1 MSHTIDLGEAD
12 FLSTIDGEGVVLVD
26 FWAPW
31 CGPCKMFGPIFEKV
45 ASENPDAKFAK
56 VNTEVEQ
63 GIAASLGIRS
73 IPTLMVFRDGVLLMN
88 QPGMIPE
95 DALRSVVSQVNAL
108 DMDEVR
114 AKIAEEQAQQQPPAA
129 T

>member
-1 MSHTIDLGEAD
+1 MSHTIDLTEAD
-12 FLSTIDGEGVVLVD
+12 FMTTVDGDGIVLVD

-31 CGPCKMFGPIFEKV
+31 CGPCKAFGPIFDDV
-45 ASENPDAKFAK
+45 ASRHPDAKFAK

-63 GIAASLGIRS
+63 GIAAGLGIRS

-88 QPGMIPE
+88 QPGMIPKEALE
-95 DALRSVVSQVNAL
+95 DVVSQVKAL

-114 AKIAEEQAQQQPPAA
+114 TKIAEERAQAQAQA
-129 T
+129 